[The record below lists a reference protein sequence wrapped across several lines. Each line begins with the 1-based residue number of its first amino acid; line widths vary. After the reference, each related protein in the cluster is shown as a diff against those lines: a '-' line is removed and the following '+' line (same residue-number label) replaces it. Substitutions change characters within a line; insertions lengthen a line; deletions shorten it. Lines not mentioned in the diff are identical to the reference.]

1 MQIGLKPIVVVN
13 KVDKPNCRPEEVYEM
28 VFDLMFSLNA
38 TEDQLDFPVV
48 YGSAKNGWMGE
59 DWKTPTDNIT
69 YLLDKIIE
77 VIPAPKQIEGTP
89 QMLITSLDYSSY
101 QGSKRWKMSGNFRLR
116 SKQICATLILSDC
129 LPVR

>member
-1 MQIGLKPIVVVN
+1 
-13 KVDKPNCRPEEVYEM
+13 M

-77 VIPAPKQIEGTP
+77 VIPAPEQIEGTP

-101 QGSKRWKMSGNFRLR
+101 QGRIAVGRVHR
-116 SKQICATLILSDC
+116 G
-129 LPVR
+129 